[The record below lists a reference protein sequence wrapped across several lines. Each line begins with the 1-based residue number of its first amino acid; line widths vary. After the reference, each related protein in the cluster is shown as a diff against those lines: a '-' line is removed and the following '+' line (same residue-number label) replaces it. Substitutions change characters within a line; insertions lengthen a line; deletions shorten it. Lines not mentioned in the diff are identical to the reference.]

1 MSTTYLT
8 LTNRALRELNEIE
21 LTSANFNSSRGIQ
34 TAMKDFINKAI
45 HDIYNGAGELPI
57 LFAQKNQST
66 SVGVQEYA
74 LPNDMRKVDWDSFF
88 LKPGELVSNSD
99 FTSDLSNWTTL
110 SGSPT
115 YVSTENGRCRLNNS
129 AIYQAISTVKNR
141 TYKIQVRLKDP
152 NSSGSTLKIQVGT
165 SSGDTTNLNTSLTV
179 SNFGEGN
186 VLTTTFTATVQTT
199 YITVD
204 NDDATNLEVDYV
216 RVSDNQ
222 LTLRK
227 LEFITY
233 NDWLETNKEVDVVND
248 NGSYAVPVYVYR
260 KPNYTYFGLSPV
272 PDRSD
277 YVIQYDYF
285 TTHTDLSAATDTI
298 SLPDRFAPLIID
310 RAKYYTYMLR
320 SDPQHA
326 TLAERDYMEKLRLLR
341 VDYASPQEYMRDSR
355 IVSGSLNITVA

>member
-8 LTNRALRELNEIE
+8 LTNRALRELNETE
-21 LTSANFNSSRGIQ
+21 LTSATFATSRGIQ

-45 HDIYNGAGELPI
+45 HDIYNDAGELPV
-57 LFAQKNQST
+57 LFSQKNQQT
-66 SVGVQEYA
+66 SVGVQEYE

-88 LKPGELVSNSD
+88 LKPGELITNSD
-99 FTSDLSNWTTL
+99 FTSNISNWTTL
-110 SGSPT
+110 SGSPS

-129 AIYQAISTVKNR
+129 AIYQEISTVKNR

-152 NSSGSTLKIQVGT
+152 NSSGSSLKIQVGT
-165 SSGDTTNLNTSLTV
+165 SAGDTTNLSTSLTV

-186 VLTTTFTATVQTT
+186 VLTTTFTATVQST
-199 YITVD
+199 YITLD

-233 NDWLETNKEVDVVND
+233 NDWLETHKEVDVVND
-248 NGSYAVPVYVYR
+248 DGSYAIPLYVYR

-277 YVIQYDYF
+277 YVIQYDYYI
-285 TTHTDLSAATDTI
+285 THTDLSAYTDTI
-298 SLPDRFAPLIID
+298 SLPDRFAPLIVD

-326 TLAERDYMEKLRLLR
+326 TLAERDYKEKLRLLR
-341 VDYASPQEYMRDSR
+341 VDYASSQEYMRDSR
-355 IVSGSLNITVA
+355 IVSGSVNLTIG

>member
-8 LTNRALRELNEIE
+8 LTNRALRELNETE
-21 LTSANFNSSRGIQ
+21 LTSATFATSRGIQ

-45 HDIYNGAGELPI
+45 HDIYNDAGELPV
-57 LFAQKNQST
+57 LFSQKNQQT
-66 SVGVQEYA
+66 SVGVQEYE

-88 LKPGELVSNSD
+88 LKPGELITNSD
-99 FTSDLSNWTTL
+99 FTSNISNWTTL
-110 SGSPT
+110 SGSPS

-129 AIYQAISTVKNR
+129 AIYQEISTVKNR

-152 NSSGSTLKIQVGT
+152 NSSGSSLKIQVGT
-165 SSGDTTNLNTSLTV
+165 SAGDTTNLSTSLTV

-186 VLTTTFTATVQTT
+186 VLTTTFTATVQST
-199 YITVD
+199 YITLD

-233 NDWLETNKEVDVVND
+233 NDWLETHKEVDVVND
-248 NGSYAVPVYVYR
+248 DGSYAIPVYVYR

-277 YVIQYDYF
+277 YVIQYDYYI
-285 TTHTDLSAATDTI
+285 THTDLSAYTDTI
-298 SLPDRFAPLIID
+298 SLPDRFAPLIVD

-326 TLAERDYMEKLRLLR
+326 TLAERDYKEKLRLLR
-341 VDYASPQEYMRDSR
+341 VDYASSQEYMRDSR
-355 IVSGSLNITVA
+355 IVSGSVNLTIG

>member
-8 LTNRALRELNEIE
+8 LTNRALRELNETE
-21 LTSANFNSSRGIQ
+21 LTSATFATSRGIQ

-45 HDIYNGAGELPI
+45 HDIYNDAGELPV
-57 LFAQKNQST
+57 LFSQKNQQT
-66 SVGVQEYA
+66 SVGVQEYE

-88 LKPGELVSNSD
+88 LKPGELITNSD
-99 FTSDLSNWTTL
+99 FTSNISNWTTL
-110 SGSPT
+110 SGSPS

-129 AIYQAISTVKNR
+129 AIYQEISTVKNR

-152 NSSGSTLKIQVGT
+152 NSSGSSLKIQVGT
-165 SSGDTTNLNTSLTV
+165 SAGDTTNLSTSLTV

-186 VLTTTFTATVQTT
+186 VLTTTFTATVQST
-199 YITVD
+199 YITLD

-233 NDWLETNKEVDVVND
+233 NDWLETHKEVDVVND
-248 NGSYAVPVYVYR
+248 DGSYAIPVYVYR

-277 YVIQYDYF
+277 YVIQYDYYI
-285 TTHTDLSAATDTI
+285 THTDLSAYTDTI

-326 TLAERDYMEKLRLLR
+326 TLAERDYKEKLRLLR
-341 VDYASPQEYMRDSR
+341 VDYASSQEYMRDSR
-355 IVSGSLNITVA
+355 IVSGSVNLTIG

>member
-8 LTNRALRELNEIE
+8 LTNRALRELNETE
-21 LTSANFNSSRGIQ
+21 LTSATFATSRGIQ

-45 HDIYNGAGELPI
+45 HDIYNDAGELPV
-57 LFAQKNQST
+57 LFSQKNQQT
-66 SVGVQEYA
+66 SVGVQEYE

-88 LKPGELVSNSD
+88 LKPGELITNSD
-99 FTSDLSNWTTL
+99 FTSNISNWTTL
-110 SGSPT
+110 SGSPS

-129 AIYQAISTVKNR
+129 AIYQEISTVKNR

-152 NSSGSTLKIQVGT
+152 NSSGSSLKIQVGT
-165 SSGDTTNLNTSLTV
+165 SAGNTANLSTSLTV

-186 VLTTTFTATVQTT
+186 VLTTTFTATVQST
-199 YITVD
+199 YITLD

-233 NDWLETNKEVDVVND
+233 NDWLETHKEVDVVND
-248 NGSYAVPVYVYR
+248 DGSYAIPVYVYR

-277 YVIQYDYF
+277 YVIQYDYYI
-285 TTHTDLSAATDTI
+285 THTDLSAYTDTI

-326 TLAERDYMEKLRLLR
+326 TLAERDYKEKLRLLR
-341 VDYASPQEYMRDSR
+341 VDYASSQEYMRDSR
-355 IVSGSLNITVA
+355 IVSGSVNLTIG